1 MASVSERQTTG
12 TLHSVTQVSLRLSI
26 KAERGCNPLQQHPH
40 MSAKFQTGLIVG
52 VTVFQLGVF
61 WITDLAIQAR
71 YNFTDGLE
79 ITPKGL
85 IWKFEG
91 KPTLPPSKQ

>member
-1 MASVSERQTTG
+1 MRTRF
-12 TLHSVTQVSLRLSI
+12 QV
-26 KAERGCNPLQQHPH
+26 
-40 MSAKFQTGLIVG
+40 GLIVG
-52 VTVFQLGVF
+52 VTVFQLGSF
-61 WITDLAIQAR
+61 WIVDLAIQAR
-71 YNFTDGLE
+71 YNFTNGLE